1 MKALYIV
8 YFDLESDKF
17 LGVNKKIKAQRKALM
32 NLNYNVDYIYIS
44 NQNIVYVKNNE
55 KNNYKAKSSVTYYR
69 KDMYKV
75 LKKHI
80 NIKEYDFVYSRQDM
94 PIDIYTLKMQ
104 KLFEKN
110 RTKHF
115 CEIPT
120 YPLKGGYILR
130 LKGDLKNRKILK
142 FICRIGGYLIHFL
155 ISNLLKYT
163 KITLVTFMPYQKIWG
178 AKCIQLDNGVD
189 LDENKKVNKEESDV
203 LRLIIVANISEWHG
217 IDRLI
222 EGIRI
227 YKENK
232 GQRKILFKIIGDT
245 ELAEEYKML
254 VKKYKLTNTIMFL
267 GSLEGEKLNNE
278 FKTADLAVSSLGLH
292 RMGIQK
298 GSTLKTK
305 EYCARGIPFILS
317 YKEEKINEDCNFA
330 LKLPSDDSP
339 IDINKVISFYDQIKD
354 DTDLPEKMNKFACDN
369 YSWLKQMEKITD
381 FLEKEKLK
389 NEK

>member
-1 MKALYIV
+1 
-8 YFDLESDKF
+8 
-17 LGVNKKIKAQRKALM
+17 
-32 NLNYNVDYIYIS
+32 
-44 NQNIVYVKNNE
+44 
-55 KNNYKAKSSVTYYR
+55 
-69 KDMYKV
+69 
-75 LKKHI
+75 
-80 NIKEYDFVYSRQDM
+80 
-94 PIDIYTLKMQ
+94 
-104 KLFEKN
+104 
-110 RTKHF
+110 
-115 CEIPT
+115 
-120 YPLKGGYILR
+120 
-130 LKGDLKNRKILK
+130 
-142 FICRIGGYLIHFL
+142 
-155 ISNLLKYT
+155 
-163 KITLVTFMPYQKIWG
+163 
-178 AKCIQLDNGVD
+178 
-189 LDENKKVNKEESDV
+189 
-203 LRLIIVANISEWHG
+203 
-217 IDRLI
+217 
-222 EGIRI
+222 
-227 YKENK
+227 
-232 GQRKILFKIIGDT
+232 
-245 ELAEEYKML
+245 ML